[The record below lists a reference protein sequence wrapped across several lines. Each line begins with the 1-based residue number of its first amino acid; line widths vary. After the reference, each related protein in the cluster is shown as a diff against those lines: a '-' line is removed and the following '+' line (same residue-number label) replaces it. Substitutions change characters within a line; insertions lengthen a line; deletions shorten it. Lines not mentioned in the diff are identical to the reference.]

1 MNQELK
7 KKYFKENKL
16 VVIPKKEKNKIELF
30 SYLASFFEEN
40 KEYSEK
46 EINEILLEVHNDY
59 SILRRY
65 LVDYDFLSRDKY
77 GKVYTRVQQ

>member
-7 KKYFKENKL
+7 KKYFKEDKL
-16 VVIPKKEKNKIELF
+16 IVIPKKEKNKIELF
-30 SYLASFFEEN
+30 SYLASFFEAN

-46 EINEILLEVHNDY
+46 EINEILLEVYNDY
-59 SILRRY
+59 SLLRRY

-77 GKVYTRVQQ
+77 GNIYIRVPK